1 LCAFWLG
8 AVISR
13 FSSQILIRMMT
24 INLRIKANVD
34 NLTLAEIYELLAK
47 YSRETKNKDNFYEFK
62 GYIFKIEAET
72 NMSIDY
78 VITEI
83 V

>member
-1 LCAFWLG
+1 
-8 AVISR
+8 
-13 FSSQILIRMMT
+13 MMT
-24 INLRIKANVD
+24 INLNIKANVD

-47 YSRETKNKDNFYEFK
+47 YSRETKKNKDNFYEFK
-62 GYIFKIEAET
+62 GYIFKIEAQT

-83 V
+83 I

>member
-1 LCAFWLG
+1 
-8 AVISR
+8 
-13 FSSQILIRMMT
+13 MMT

-47 YSRETKNKDNFYEFK
+47 YSGETKNKDNFYEFK

>member
-1 LCAFWLG
+1 
-8 AVISR
+8 
-13 FSSQILIRMMT
+13 M
-24 INLRIKANVD
+24 INLKIKANVYK
-34 NLTLAEIYELLAK
+34 LTLAEIYELLIK
-47 YSRETKNKDNFYEFK
+47 YSRETKNKDKFYEFK

>member
-1 LCAFWLG
+1 
-8 AVISR
+8 
-13 FSSQILIRMMT
+13 M
-24 INLRIKANVD
+24 KAKESKQKVLDVN
-34 NLTLAEIYELLAK
+34 TE
-47 YSRETKNKDNFYEFK
+47 S
-62 GYIFKIEAET
+62 ET

>member
-1 LCAFWLG
+1 
-8 AVISR
+8 
-13 FSSQILIRMMT
+13 MT
-24 INLRIKANVD
+24 INLSIKAHVD

-62 GYIFKIEAET
+62 GHIFKIEAET